1 MAGKNRYK
9 VRIGNDNYVLR
20 TERSEEETDQ
30 IVKYVDTEIES
41 ARNQLKYRNQ
51 TMHVTLAC
59 LNIADT
65 LYSISHD
72 YDDYKKEAE
81 EPMREYWKLKE
92 KHEDLKEKASYHFKM
107 AEGLKKQL
115 KSLERELE
123 NIKEEREIY
132 KLELEDLRKLIN
144 ADKEEVSQLK
154 DKLIE
159 EEKKTL
165 AVYKQLQEVMNRSG
179 NQ

>member
-1 MAGKNRYK
+1 MAGKNRYN
-9 VRIGNDNYVLR
+9 VRIGNDNYVLK
-20 TERSEEETDQ
+20 TERSKEETDQ

-41 ARNQLKYRNQ
+41 ARKQLKYRNQ

-72 YDDYKKEAE
+72 YDDYKKEAQ

-92 KHEDLKEKASYHFKM
+92 KHEDIKEKASNHFRL
-107 AEGLKKQL
+107 AETLKNQVA
-115 KSLERELE
+115 SLEKELE
-123 NIKEEREIY
+123 NLKEEREIY
-132 KLELEDLRKLIN
+132 KLELEDLRSRVE
-144 ADKEEVSQLK
+144 ADKKEVGQLK

-165 AVYKQLQEVMNRSG
+165 GVYKQLQEVMNRSG
-179 NQ
+179 N

>member
-1 MAGKNRYK
+1 MAGKNRYN
-9 VRIGNDNYVLR
+9 VRIGNDNYVLK
-20 TERSEEETDQ
+20 TERSKEETDQ

-41 ARNQLKYRNQ
+41 AKKQLKYRNQ

-72 YDDYKKEAE
+72 FDDYKKEAE
-81 EPMREYWKLKE
+81 EPMKEYWKLKE
-92 KHEDLKEKASYHFKM
+92 KHEDIKEKANNHFRL
-107 AEGLKKQL
+107 AETLKNQV
-115 KSLERELE
+115 KSLEKELE
-123 NIKEEREIY
+123 NLKEEREIY
-132 KLELEDLRKLIN
+132 KLELEDLKKLIDT
-144 ADKEEVSQLK
+144 DKKDLSILK